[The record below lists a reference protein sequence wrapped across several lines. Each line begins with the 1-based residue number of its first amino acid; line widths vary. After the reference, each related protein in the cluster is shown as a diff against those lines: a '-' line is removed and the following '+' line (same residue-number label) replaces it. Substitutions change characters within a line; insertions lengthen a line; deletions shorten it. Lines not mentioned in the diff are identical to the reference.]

1 LSAEVTPQHREQVRA
16 LLSNF
21 RALVQRTGGA
31 ASVSE
36 FVSHLNGRLDALA
49 RVQEILMRGSDQP
62 VDLAEL
68 VVDEFLS
75 QGILDSLEASTTTL
89 LLDRNVAAALAVALH
104 ELATNAIKF
113 GQLDGTDRKVRV
125 HWGPSESVEGWVVF
139 DWREPPLA
147 AAPVEPA
154 PGFGFH
160 LIRTL
165 LPQQISVRTSI
176 GIGPNGLNCRMIFLP
191 RLGLQPGEGHLRR
204 SPP

>member
-1 LSAEVTPQHREQVRA
+1 LSPEVTPQHREQVRA
-16 LLSNF
+16 LLGDF
-21 RALVQRTGGA
+21 RALVQRTGSTN
-31 ASVSE
+31 SVADY
-36 FVSHLNGRLDALA
+36 VSHLNGRLDALA
-49 RVQEILMRGSDQP
+49 RVQEILMRDPDQP

-125 HWGPSESVEGWVVF
+125 HWGPSEGVEGWVVL
-139 DWREPPLA
+139 DWREQPLV
-147 AAPVEPA
+147 AAPAESA

-160 LIRTL
+160 MIRNL
-165 LPQQISVRTSI
+165 LPQQISARTSI
-176 GIGPNGLNCRMIFLP
+176 GLGQNGLNCRMIFLP

-204 SPP
+204 SQP